1 MWWSQGDWGC
11 GAWVVMSVSMAVFWA
26 LVIWIVLSVVRGSR
40 GGTSERGANPER
52 ILAERFAAG
61 EIDEDEYHQ
70 RLATLRDAGPAGR
83 VGGPR

>member
-1 MWWSQGDWGC
+1 
-11 GAWVVMSVSMAVFWA
+11 
-26 LVIWIVLSVVRGSR
+26 VIWIVLTVVRGSNAA
-40 GGTSERGANPER
+40 TSERGANPER

-70 RLATLRDAGPAGR
+70 RLATLRDVGPAGR